1 MQNSFLS
8 NRTFHKYKKW
18 LDDVKRLTTYIA
30 FWKVFCCCWNKPYD
44 APPTNRT
51 KPVWRYSCNLPLFC
65 KDQNYARCLASQSR
79 RASSFFL
86 FENRRLNGLE
96 SRFLF
101 DVILFSDNPLKIL
114 SYHNAKINSYLTH
127 KNYSVVISYF

>member
-1 MQNSFLS
+1 MA
-8 NRTFHKYKKW
+8 RWRKKAYNIYC
-18 LDDVKRLTTYIA
+18 LLKS
-30 FWKVFCCCWNKPYD
+30 FCCCWSKPYD

-127 KNYSVVISYF
+127 KNYSVVGAIYHNFLFLNDYTWLFLE